1 MTTSSPGRLDAF
13 AALDWL
19 LLIGAALMW
28 GASFLLIDLGLAA
41 LHPAAVAWL
50 RLLFGAATLACV
62 PAARAAVP
70 RREWPSIVL
79 LGGVWMAG
87 PLLLF
92 PVAQQW
98 VASSLAGMI
107 NGAAPLFT
115 VAIGAA
121 WYRVAPRSWQLAG
134 LLTGFAGIIAI
145 FLPTVEAAEATALG
159 AGLILLATLMYGIAY
174 NLAEPLQRRNGA
186 LPVVWRALLV
196 ALAMVTPFGLLGLGS
211 SAFAWQ
217 SMAAMVAL
225 GVFSTGLA
233 FAAFATLVGRVGAA
247 RASVTVYVIPVVAIV
262 LGVAFRGESVG
273 ALALSGTVLVLV
285 GAWLTS
291 RRQG

>member
-28 GASFLLIDLGLAA
+28 GASFLLIDLGLGS

-121 WYRVAPRSWQLAG
+121 WYRVAPRGWQLAG
-134 LLTGFAGIIAI
+134 LLTGFAGIVAI

-159 AGLILLATLMYGIAY
+159 AG
-174 NLAEPLQRRNGA
+174 R
-186 LPVVWRALLV
+186 
-196 ALAMVTPFGLLGLGS
+196 
-211 SAFAWQ
+211 
-217 SMAAMVAL
+217 
-225 GVFSTGLA
+225 
-233 FAAFATLVGRVGAA
+233 
-247 RASVTVYVIPVVAIV
+247 
-262 LGVAFRGESVG
+262 
-273 ALALSGTVLVLV
+273 
-285 GAWLTS
+285 
-291 RRQG
+291 

>member
-92 PVAQQW
+92 RSP
-98 VASSLAGMI
+98 S
-107 NGAAPLFT
+107 NGS
-115 VAIGAA
+115 
-121 WYRVAPRSWQLAG
+121 PRRSPG
-134 LLTGFAGIIAI
+134 
-145 FLPTVEAAEATALG
+145 
-159 AGLILLATLMYGIAY
+159 
-174 NLAEPLQRRNGA
+174 
-186 LPVVWRALLV
+186 
-196 ALAMVTPFGLLGLGS
+196 
-211 SAFAWQ
+211 
-217 SMAAMVAL
+217 
-225 GVFSTGLA
+225 
-233 FAAFATLVGRVGAA
+233 
-247 RASVTVYVIPVVAIV
+247 
-262 LGVAFRGESVG
+262 
-273 ALALSGTVLVLV
+273 
-285 GAWLTS
+285 
-291 RRQG
+291 